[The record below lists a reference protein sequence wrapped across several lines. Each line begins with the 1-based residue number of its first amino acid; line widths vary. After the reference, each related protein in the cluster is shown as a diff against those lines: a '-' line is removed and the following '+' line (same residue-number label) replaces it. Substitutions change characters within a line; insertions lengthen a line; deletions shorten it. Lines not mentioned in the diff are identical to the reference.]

1 VTPAETLAV
10 HIAGAGRP
18 VVLIPGLFGSA
29 YAYRNVVPDLTAAG
43 RQAITIE
50 ILGTGASA
58 RPARA
63 DYSLAAQA
71 GRVAAVLDTL
81 QVRGAIVVAHS
92 LGGAVALRLAVE
104 RPDLVAGL
112 VSIEGGPAETATSAG
127 FRRAMAWAPLL
138 KLFGGKGIVRGKVV
152 KQLHESS
159 ADTTWITP
167 EVIEGYTAGAMA
179 DFGATLD
186 AFMGMAR
193 AREPW
198 ALGPR
203 LGSRLPAVKA
213 ALGAADGAE
222 VRRALEAD
230 GHYDVDVGG
239 ERVELGPDDLE
250 VRAEE
255 HEEFALAQDGPYAVA
270 LDLALDEDLRLEGHA
285 RELARALNDH
295 RKAIG
300 LAIADRIRVTVSASG
315 ALGEAA
321 RRHGKWI
328 AGEVLAVGWEVA
340 ADGLPGAATL
350 EVDGEPVAVAVERVP
365 VA

>member
-1 VTPAETLAV
+1 MLLLIVALLGDSAPPRAVPVTPAETLAV

-203 LGSRLPAVKA
+203 LGDVRCATVLV
-213 ALGAADGAE
+213 LGATPHSSAPPPME
-222 VRRALEAD
+222 
-230 GHYDVDVGG
+230 
-239 ERVELGPDDLE
+239 
-250 VRAEE
+250 
-255 HEEFALAQDGPYAVA
+255 VA
-270 LDLALDEDLRLEGHA
+270 LLRDSVRVFAIDSVPNAGHFVFEERPASVLRAVQRIELSWLLA
-285 RELARALNDH
+285 ARA
-295 RKAIG
+295 R
-300 LAIADRIRVTVSASG
+300 
-315 ALGEAA
+315 
-321 RRHGKWI
+321 
-328 AGEVLAVGWEVA
+328 
-340 ADGLPGAATL
+340 
-350 EVDGEPVAVAVERVP
+350 
-365 VA
+365 

>member
-1 VTPAETLAV
+1 MLLLIVALLGDSAPPRAVPVTPAETLAV

-43 RQAITIE
+43 RRAITIE

-58 RPARA
+58 RPAKA

-71 GRVAAVLDTL
+71 QRVAAVLDTL
-81 QVRGAIVVAHS
+81 GVKGAIVVAHS

-112 VSIEGGPAETATSAG
+112 VSLEGGPAEAATSPG
-127 FRRAMAWAPLL
+127 FRRAMALAPLL
-138 KLFGGKGIVRGKVV
+138 KIFGGKGIVRGKVV

-186 AFMGMAR
+186 AFTGMAR
-193 AREPW
+193 AEEPW

-203 LGSRLPAVKA
+203 LDELRCALVLV
-213 ALGAADGAE
+213 LGATPHTSAPPPAE
-222 VRRALEAD
+222 IALLRDSVRAFFIDSVPDAGHFVFEERPASVLRAVRRI
-230 GHYDVDVGG
+230 
-239 ERVELGPDDLE
+239 ELSWL
-250 VRAEE
+250 
-255 HEEFALAQDGPYAVA
+255 LA
-270 LDLALDEDLRLEGHA
+270 
-285 RELARALNDH
+285 ARA
-295 RKAIG
+295 R
-300 LAIADRIRVTVSASG
+300 
-315 ALGEAA
+315 
-321 RRHGKWI
+321 
-328 AGEVLAVGWEVA
+328 
-340 ADGLPGAATL
+340 
-350 EVDGEPVAVAVERVP
+350 
-365 VA
+365 